1 LAIDV
6 GELSI
11 ALLELLLLFIKQA
24 ELLTRLAVS
33 IQ

>member
-24 ELLTRLAVS
+24 ALLTRLAVS